1 MAEPLA
7 KEPSRLVT
15 ECYDI
20 AELPGKLKLVA
31 LMGRGAV
38 RLTLTNANALEL
50 ARLISAAL
58 GARGVD
64 RVADRGVTALDR
76 QLLRAET
83 QMRADTLRAALR
95 RLKRTAWISG
105 AVLTAWLV
113 FVFLVLGGMT

>member
-58 GARGVD
+58 GD

>member
-1 MAEPLA
+1 MRSSAS
-7 KEPSRLVT
+7 SRASISRR
-15 ECYDI
+15 DG
-20 AELPGKLKLVA
+20 LPAPTGDPA
-31 LMGRGAV
+31 QWTRPGE
-38 RLTLTNANALEL
+38 EL

-58 GARGVD
+58 GGRGVD
-64 RVADRGVTALDR
+64 RVAVRGVTALDR

>member
-1 MAEPLA
+1 MPAFCVSPKMSPLGR
-7 KEPSRLVT
+7 SRSISSVLSMRSGRHVYC
-15 ECYDI
+15 EK
-20 AELPGKLKLVA
+20 PVA
-31 LMGRGAV
+31 V
-38 RLTLTNANALEL
+38 DTKTALEL

-58 GARGVD
+58 GGRGVD

>member
-7 KEPSRLVT
+7 KEPSRLKT
-15 ECYDI
+15 GFDDI
-20 AELPGKLKLVA
+20 ADLPGKLKLMA

-38 RLTLTNANALEL
+38 QLTLTNAMALEL
-50 ARLISAAL
+50 ARMISAAL
-58 GARGVD
+58 GGRG
-64 RVADRGVTALDR
+64 ADRGVTAFDR